1 MVTTELHMFP
11 FLVQVLLV
19 HKTEIIHSPNSH
31 RKTMNVSQRKETDKS
46 DIKKNHTI
54 IISVEIYRLQPKGCY
69 EKNFP

>member
-31 RKTMNVSQRKETDKS
+31 RKTMNVSQRKETDKN
-46 DIKKNHTI
+46 DIKKKSHNYHF
-54 IISVEIYRLQPKGCY
+54 SGNLQAAAKRLL
-69 EKNFP
+69 